1 MDPGA
6 AVEQHLAA
14 DEAGR
19 GRVDDDCSTA
29 RPVAVHRL
37 PDVIGEATVRPVE
50 ETAAPRADHLAGV
63 VDAGYPVGVV
73 AAEIAVPGDDGA
85 DQRMHVARRG
95 LAFVEPRDRTSTLL

>member
-1 MDPGA
+1 MIRRPPRSTRTDTLFPYTTLFRAQAADLRGEARDPGPAVLRMDPGA

-37 PDVIGEATVRPVE
+37 LDVIGEATVRPVE
-50 ETAAPRADHLAGV
+50 EKIGRA
-63 VDAGYPVGVV
+63 
-73 AAEIAVPGDDGA
+73 
-85 DQRMHVARRG
+85 HV
-95 LAFVEPRDRTSTLL
+95 